1 MQKFTIGKHTFE
13 VPELR
18 EGDELHATG
27 PNAARAVVDA
37 LQDALAEIGRVT
49 NDPHL
54 SPAGKDA
61 KARPLRE
68 GIILGIAAIAR
79 MAKDDATEADRRDAE
94 LTQVPQL
101 HPAAAAV
108 AAEDGEARAWWRNL
122 PVDERSK
129 IMQALQ
135 DDPTAAQKYERLQL
149 ALLRS
154 PVPLPDL
161 EVKHI
166 GELWKQTQRLD
177 NPAEAL
183 AIDSLH
189 RAHDWSERVLGHA
202 AGIASGSVGL
212 SRAEILDTLVAA
224 GGPAL
229 EGAGVFG
236 FDAAT
241 IAHGVRVAE
250 ARKAAQAVSKA

>member
-18 EGDELHATG
+18 EGDELHASG
-27 PNAARAVVDA
+27 PKCARAVATA
-37 LQDALAEIGRVT
+37 LHDALADIERVM
-49 NDPHL
+49 NDPNL
-54 SPAGKDA
+54 SQVGKDA

-68 GIILGIAAIAR
+68 GITRGIAT
-79 MAKDDATEADRRDAE
+79 MATLAQEDATEAARRDAE
-94 LTQVPQL
+94 LTKVPQL
-101 HPAAAAV
+101 HPTAGAV
-108 AAEDGEARAWWRNL
+108 AAEDGEARAWWRAL
-122 PVDERSK
+122 PVGERTR
-129 IMQALQ
+129 IMNELQ
-135 DDPTAAQKYERLQL
+135 DDPAAAQKYERLQL

-166 GELWKQTQRLD
+166 GELWKQTKRLD

-189 RAHDWSERVLGHA
+189 RAHDWSERVLGHV
-202 AGIASGSVGL
+202 AGIASIAVGL
-212 SRAEILDTLVAA
+212 SRAEILDTLAAA

-236 FDAAT
+236 FDDAA
-241 IAHGVRVAE
+241 IAQGVRVVE

>member
-27 PNAARAVVDA
+27 PNAARAVVTA
-37 LQDALAEIGRVT
+37 LQDALADIERVM
-49 NDPHL
+49 NDPNL
-54 SPAGKDA
+54 SQVGKDA

-68 GIILGIAAIAR
+68 GITRGIATMATLAREDAI
-79 MAKDDATEADRRDAE
+79 EASRRDAI
-94 LTQVPQL
+94 LTAVPL
-101 HPAAAAV
+101 VPPSAGAL

-122 PVDERSK
+122 PVEERSK

-135 DDPTAAQKYERLQL
+135 DDPAAAQKYERLQL

-166 GELWKQTQRLD
+166 GELWKQTKRLD

-189 RAHDWSERVLGHA
+189 RAHDWSERVLGHV
-202 AGIASGSVGL
+202 AGIASIAVGL
-212 SRAEILDTLVAA
+212 SRTDILDVLASA

-229 EGAGVFG
+229 EGAAVFG
-236 FDAAT
+236 FDAAD
-241 IAHGVRVAE
+241 IAQGVRVAE
-250 ARKAAQAVSKA
+250 ARKAAQGA

>member
-1 MQKFTIGKHTFE
+1 MNQE
-13 VPELR
+13 VQ
-18 EGDELHATG
+18 HAVAALV
-27 PNAARAVVDA
+27 AARRSHQPVSSLQTPIRSPEAAYAVQDGVGYVMGWFDGVDVPVHWKS
-37 LQDALAEIGRVT
+37 GG
-49 NDPHL
+49 
-54 SPAGKDA
+54 PA
-61 KARPLRE
+61 
-68 GIILGIAAIAR
+68 
-79 MAKDDATEADRRDAE
+79 RDAE

-129 IMQALQ
+129 IMQVLQ
-135 DDPTAAQKYERLQL
+135 DDPAAAQKYERLQL

-166 GELWKQTQRLD
+166 GELWKQTKRLD

-189 RAHDWSERVLGHA
+189 RAHDWSERVLGHV
-202 AGIASGSVGL
+202 AGIASIAVGL
-212 SRAEILDTLVAA
+212 SRAEILDTLAAA

-236 FDAAT
+236 FDDAA
-241 IAHGVRVAE
+241 IAQGVRVVE

>member
-18 EGDELHATG
+18 EGDELHASG
-27 PNAARAVVDA
+27 PKCARAVATA
-37 LQDALAEIGRVT
+37 LHDALADIERVM
-49 NDPHL
+49 NDPNL
-54 SPAGKDA
+54 SQVGKDA

-68 GIILGIAAIAR
+68 GITRGIATMATLAREDAI
-79 MAKDDATEADRRDAE
+79 EASRRDAE

-122 PVDERSK
+122 PVEERSK

-135 DDPTAAQKYERLQL
+135 DDPAAAQKYERLQL

-166 GELWKQTQRLD
+166 GELWKQTKRLD

-189 RAHDWSERVLGHA
+189 RAHDWSERVLGHV
-202 AGIASGSVGL
+202 AGIASIAVGL
-212 SRAEILDTLVAA
+212 SRAEILDTLAAA

-236 FDAAT
+236 FDAAA
-241 IAHGVRVAE
+241 IAQGVRVAE
-250 ARKAAQAVSKA
+250 ARKAAQGA

>member
-27 PNAARAVVDA
+27 PNAARTVVTA
-37 LQDALAEIGRVT
+37 LQEALGDIGRVT

-54 SPAGKDA
+54 SQVGKDA

-79 MAKDDATEADRRDAE
+79 MAKDDLAEAQKRDAE

-108 AAEDGEARAWWRNL
+108 ATEDGEARAWWRNL
-122 PVDERSK
+122 PVEERSK

-135 DDPTAAQKYERLQL
+135 DDPAAAQKYERLQL

-166 GELWKQTQRLD
+166 GELWAQSKRLD

-189 RAHDWSERVLGHA
+189 RAHDWSERVLGHV
-202 AGIASGSVGL
+202 AGIASSAVGL
-212 SRAEILDTLVAA
+212 SRAEILDVLAMA

-236 FDAAT
+236 FDDAA
-241 IAHGVRVAE
+241 IAQGVRVVE

>member
-27 PNAARAVVDA
+27 PNAARTVVDA
-37 LQDALAEIGRVT
+37 LQDALAEIGRVM

-54 SPAGKDA
+54 SPVGKDA

-79 MAKDDATEADRRDAE
+79 MAEDDLAEAKKRDAE
-94 LTQVPQL
+94 LTQVPGINL
-101 HPAAAAV
+101 LDSPV
-108 AAEDGEARAWWRNL
+108 AIMDSEARAWWRSQ
-122 PVDERSK
+122 PPEARSK

-135 DDPTAAQKYERLQL
+135 DDPAAAQKYERLQL

-161 EVKHI
+161 EIQHI
-166 GELWKQTQRLD
+166 GELWKQTKRLD

-189 RAHDWSERVLGHA
+189 RAHDWSERVMGHV
-202 AGIASGSVGL
+202 AGIAATAVGL

-241 IAHGVRVAE
+241 IAQGVRVAE
-250 ARKAAQAVSKA
+250 ARQAAQGVSKA